1 MDRQGLQ
8 VHQFVCRSDNY
19 GYLVH
24 DPESGCTA
32 CIDTPEVA
40 PIEQAL
46 AEKGWTLTHIFN
58 THHHFDHVGGNAEL
72 KQKMEYFHG
81 VQCTV
86 VGSRI
91 DPERIPFID
100 VRVGD
105 GDVYRFGKHEVVV
118 LETPGHTRGHVIY
131 HFVAQDMAFV
141 GDHLFSL
148 GCGRRMESSAGK
160 MWQAMEKVMA
170 LPDET
175 LLYCAH
181 EYTQANARFA
191 LAVEAGNQA
200 LQTRAVEVDR
210 LRAEGKPTVPS
221 TLGQEK
227 ATNPFLRP
235 HSPEIQRRLAME
247 GAPLEQVFLEMRN
260 RKDAAWLGN
269 DEPQAVAKQAVSR

>member
-1 MDRQGLQ
+1 MSRTSTPLQ
-8 VHQFVCRSDNY
+8 VHQFICRTDNY

-24 DPESGCTA
+24 DAESGLTA

-40 PIEQAL
+40 PIERAL
-46 AEKGWTLTHIFN
+46 QEKGWTLTHIFN

-105 GDVYRFGKHEVVV
+105 GDIFHFGKHEVVII
-118 LETPGHTRGHVIY
+118 ETPGHTRGHLVY
-131 HFVAQDMAFV
+131 HFPDQGIAFV

-148 GCGRRMESSAGK
+148 GCGRRAESSAQK
-160 MWQAMEKVMA
+160 MWQAMEKIMA
-170 LPDET
+170 LPDST

-191 LAVEAGNQA
+191 LVVEPENVDLQSRCAAVDA
-200 LQTRAVEVDR
+200 LRRDGR
-210 LRAEGKPTVPS
+210 PTVPT
-221 TLGQEK
+221 TLALEK

-235 HSPEIQRRLAME
+235 HSPAIQRRLDMVGVPA
-247 GAPLEQVFLEMRN
+247 EQVFLELRN

-269 DEPQAVAKQAVSR
+269 DAPAGQAT

>member
-1 MDRQGLQ
+1 MNNETAGLQ
-8 VHQFVCRSDNY
+8 VHQFICRTDNY
-19 GYLVH
+19 GYLIH
-24 DPESGCTA
+24 DPASGFTA
-32 CIDTPEVA
+32 CIDTPEVE
-40 PIEQAL
+40 PIERAL
-46 AEKGWTLTHIFN
+46 AEKGWTLTHILN

-105 GDVYRFGKHEVVV
+105 GDVYRFGDHEVVV
-118 LETPGHTRGHVIY
+118 IETPGHTRGHIIY
-131 HFVAQDMAFV
+131 HFVDHDIVFV

-148 GCGRRMESSAGK
+148 GCGRRMESSTGK

-170 LPDET
+170 LPNET

-191 LAVEAGNQA
+191 LAVEPGNFA
-200 LQTRAVEVDR
+200 LQQRSAEVNE
-210 LRAEGKPTVPS
+210 LRKTNQPTVPT
-221 TLGQEK
+221 TLGLEK
-227 ATNPFLRP
+227 ATNPFLRAD
-235 HSPEIQRRLAME
+235 STEIQQRLDLVD
-247 GAPLEQVFLEMRN
+247 APLERVFAELRN

-269 DEPQAVAKQAVSR
+269 DEPVGQVE